1 MKTSQL
7 ILSSSDGSTVYI
19 SRAAASL
26 SDVLHRHIDDDSKIT
41 ITNANGV
48 TLRCLVSAAESI
60 ANRVAPG
67 AADPL
72 AAVVECTL
80 RTLSLPQQLDVL
92 RTALKLK
99 FHSVAR
105 LAAMPLTAL
114 LKGRSTEVLRV
125 ALDAPDD
132 LTVEE
137 KRIALAEPLLTPPDW
152 LHDNIEDDDEE
163 DDDAMIAHCLADLDA
178 RSLKAL
184 KGVSKAWLRRA
195 RRTLGV
201 STSAWRSSPE
211 WSAGA
216 WASKWFN
223 ERLHSEDMTL
233 RKRALLGLD
242 ALEPIVELPFYLDAL
257 IKCLKEERS
266 SHRALAL
273 RALARLE
280 PLTLTMNG
288 VDALTE
294 GLSMLEPHE
303 ADSEAAKLVKEKL
316 EMGKEALL
324 EAMGKD
330 CHYLLGGKEECYLD
344 ALAAGGLSASLSGS
358 RKKNKRERE
367 APAKVVDLREK
378 LSRKRVCV

>member
-80 RTLSLPQQLDVL
+80 RSLSLPQQLDVL

-137 KRIALAEPLLTPPDW
+137 KRIALAEALLTPPDW

-163 DDDAMIAHCLADLDA
+163 DDDAMMPIAWPTSTRAP
-178 RSLKAL
+178 SAL

-195 RRTLGV
+195 R
-201 STSAWRSSPE
+201 
-211 WSAGA
+211 
-216 WASKWFN
+216 
-223 ERLHSEDMTL
+223 H
-233 RKRALLGLD
+233 
-242 ALEPIVELPFYLDAL
+242 I
-257 IKCLKEERS
+257 
-266 SHRALAL
+266 
-273 RALARLE
+273 
-280 PLTLTMNG
+280 
-288 VDALTE
+288 
-294 GLSMLEPHE
+294 
-303 ADSEAAKLVKEKL
+303 
-316 EMGKEALL
+316 
-324 EAMGKD
+324 
-330 CHYLLGGKEECYLD
+330 
-344 ALAAGGLSASLSGS
+344 SASQPPRGGPLQ
-358 RKKNKRERE
+358 
-367 APAKVVDLREK
+367 
-378 LSRKRVCV
+378 RVCRRMGVQMV

>member
-80 RTLSLPQQLDVL
+80 RALSLPQQLDVL

-132 LTVEE
+132 LTAEE
-137 KRIALAEPLLTPPDW
+137 KRIALAESQ
-152 LHDNIEDDDEE
+152 
-163 DDDAMIAHCLADLDA
+163 AQ
-178 RSLKAL
+178 
-184 KGVSKAWLRRA
+184 
-195 RRTLGV
+195 LGV
-201 STSAWRSSPE
+201 KVQAYQRHNTFLQGELATAE
-211 WSAGA
+211 
-216 WASKWFN
+216 SK
-223 ERLHSEDMTL
+223 
-233 RKRALLGLD
+233 
-242 ALEPIVELPFYLDAL
+242 
-257 IKCLKEERS
+257 
-266 SHRALAL
+266 LAT
-273 RALARLE
+273 A
-280 PLTLTMNG
+280 
-288 VDALTE
+288 
-294 GLSMLEPHE
+294 
-303 ADSEAAKLVKEKL
+303 
-316 EMGKEALL
+316 
-324 EAMGKD
+324 
-330 CHYLLGGKEECYLD
+330 
-344 ALAAGGLSASLSGS
+344 
-358 RKKNKRERE
+358 RERIDVLQNE
-367 APAKVVDLREK
+367 LRP
-378 LSRKRVCV
+378 CNH